1 MRPVAFAVLFVLSA
15 SAFAQGEPP
24 TGVNAGNAPAKP
36 AAQPSAAAGGS
47 SPMVA
52 YDEAEARRLF
62 GELDR
67 NGDGYLSPAELG
79 GERAGEGNWIA
90 VDRDGD
96 GRIGAA
102 EFTAIKRR

>member
-1 MRPVAFAVLFVLSA
+1 MRPVAFAVLLVFAA
-15 SAFAQGEPP
+15 SALAQGEPP
-24 TGVNAGNAPAKP
+24 TGVNAGPVPANP
-36 AAQPSAAAGGS
+36 VAQPSAAAGGS
-47 SPMVA
+47 ALVV
-52 YDEAEARRLF
+52 YDEDAARRLF

-79 GERAGEGNWIA
+79 GERAGDGNWIA

-96 GRIGAA
+96 GRIGPA